1 MVGAQVWR
9 PEIPGV
15 RASLRREGTAV
26 LLLLGLGLLV
36 VYPTAFLIYGSLY
49 SAPPGDPGTL
59 TAQGY
64 RALGSGENLRILLET
79 FGFALA
85 GSGTGL
91 VLGLLL
97 GWVVARTDVPGAALW
112 EALFTLPL
120 FIPPVLM
127 AAAWGMLAAPRAGLL
142 NAAFRT
148 LFGGEGPFNVY
159 SAGGLVWYLV
169 QYSAAF
175 QLGVITGPL
184 RAFDATLE
192 DAGRVCGAS
201 RGRVFWSVVLPV
213 MYPVVSNAF
222 LYSFV
227 RGFESFE
234 GPLLLGLPAGIRMLA
249 TQIYEVIH
257 QRHRPDYPLATAMGV
272 VALLL
277 TAPLVWVQWRLQRR
291 GSFASITG
299 RGYIPKPVRLRRWRW
314 VAFGG
319 CLLYALLVVGLPVG
333 QLVLGSFLRFFGLY
347 GANAWTLQH
356 YQRVLRD
363 PFVLGALRNTLLL
376 GAVGATLAVLLGA
389 AVAYV
394 SVRGRTAGWVRAGVN
409 LLSWLPLLMPGVV
422 LGIAFLWAYAF
433 LPRSISL
440 YGTVW
445 ALLFAY
451 VTLCLPVAS
460 RVNAGAFAQVSGEL
474 EECAR
479 VCGASG
485 WRTFWSVVAR
495 LVWPSV
501 AVGWILSFVL
511 IVREVSA
518 SIMLAA
524 PGAQVLSVSIVYLW
538 GQGRLE
544 EVCVVAVLMLVP
556 VFLGRYL
563 VGRLQRAELQHGSA
577 G

>member
-1 MVGAQVWR
+1 MVGTQVWR
-9 PEIPGV
+9 PAAPGV
-15 RASLRREGTAV
+15 RTSLRRQGAAT

-36 VYPTAFLIYGSLY
+36 VYPTAFLLYGSLY
-49 SAPPGDPGTL
+49 SAPPGDPGSL

-64 RALGSGENLRILLET
+64 RALWSGENLQILLET

-85 GSGTGL
+85 GSGAGL
-91 VLGLLL
+91 ALGLAL
-97 GWVVARTDVPGAALW
+97 GWVVARTDVPWATLW
-112 EALFTLPL
+112 EAVFTLPL

-142 NAAFRT
+142 NAAFRA

-159 SAGGLVWYLV
+159 SVGGVVWYLV
-169 QYSAAF
+169 QYSTAF
-175 QLGVITGPL
+175 QLSVLTGPL

-201 RGRVFWSVVLPV
+201 RWRTFWLVVLPV
-213 MYPVVSNAF
+213 MYPVISNAF

-277 TAPLVWVQWRLQRR
+277 TAPLVWLQWQMQRR
-291 GSFASITG
+291 GVFVSITG
-299 RGYIPKPVRLRRWRW
+299 RGYAPKPVRLRRWRW
-314 VAFGG
+314 VVFGG

-376 GAVGATLAVLLGA
+376 GVVGATLAMLLGA

-394 SVRGRTAGWVRAGVN
+394 SVRSRAAGWVRAGVN
-409 LLSWLPLLMPGVV
+409 LLSWIPLLMPGVV
-422 LGIAFLWAYAF
+422 LGVAFLWAYAF

-479 VCGASG
+479 VCGADG

-501 AVGWILSFVL
+501 AVSWILSFVL

-544 EVCVVAVLMLVP
+544 EVCVVAVLVLVP
-556 VFLGRYL
+556 IFLGRYL
-563 VGRLQRAELQHGSA
+563 VGRLQRAELRRGSA